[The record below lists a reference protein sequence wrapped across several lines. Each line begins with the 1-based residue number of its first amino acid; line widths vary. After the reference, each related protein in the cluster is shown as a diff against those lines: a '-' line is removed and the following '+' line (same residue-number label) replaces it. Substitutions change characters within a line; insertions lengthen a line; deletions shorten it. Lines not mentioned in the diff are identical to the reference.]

1 MRARER
7 EADVPEDRT
16 HAVNDIVLH
25 RHSIHPYCLRIIYAT
40 KTLRIVEKNREST
53 TFCSRLEIALYPR
66 AYALPGKQQ
75 QPNNPP
81 TPSFARDCQGFI
93 RNLCCHRARRR
104 NPELLDFVQM
114 CNLTSPVRSDP
125 TQALFLN
132 EPFPLSPKYP
142 AATSSCEQGPEA
154 WACPHS
160 KKRSGRLKNTNNERC
175 GAIGGTVAEGDNLY
189 ILVPSC
195 FFSFVSL
202 FFSFSPP
209 LPAPAPFSS
218 SVEDIHYKRSLFHA
232 KMRWLCTIVYSLVA
246 LSCVVFLSPRQL
258 FL

>member
-93 RNLCCHRARRR
+93 RNLCCHRARSRR

-114 CNLTSPVRSDP
+114 CNLTSPVRSDQ

-160 KKRSGRLKNTNNERC
+160 KKRSGRLKNTNKYRC

-189 ILVPSC
+189 ILVHGC

-202 FFSFSPP
+202 FFSFPP
-209 LPAPAPFSS
+209 AFTRSRPPSLPRWKIYTASALFSTQRCGGF
-218 SVEDIHYKRSLFHA
+218 V
-232 KMRWLCTIVYSLVA
+232 
-246 LSCVVFLSPRQL
+246 
-258 FL
+258 